1 MSDAA
6 MYAYIKKLVH
16 SLLKSTRQK
25 QQKASEKTAQKAAEK
40 ATKKATEKRPRQQKQ
55 RPQLEDD
62 GWTIVTYSKSRLKHP
77 HTAPEKRVP
86 EKRGHHI
93 VMKYN
98 HVWASSLSLYLSQ
111 SISVSPLP
119 QL

>member
-25 QQKASEKTAQKAAEK
+25 QQKAAEKAAQKAAEK
-40 ATKKATEKRPRQQKQ
+40 AAQKAAEKGPRQKKQ

-93 VMKYN
+93 VMKYTIKGTRRRQI
-98 HVWASSLSLYLSQ
+98 VIPAAAAALS
-111 SISVSPLP
+111 
-119 QL
+119 